1 MAVSGSFQ
9 KSCLGVLWRGKVIVQ
24 YFRPTANHSH
34 LFSLHRKQKHTFT
47 IEKKIHLAKYNFILV
62 DFLPVCMCVY
72 ENVFTYKQIS
82 VCK

>member
-47 IEKKIHLAKYNFILV
+47 IEKKNPSSKIQFYFGG
-62 DFLPVCMCVY
+62 FPSCVY
-72 ENVFTYKQIS
+72 
-82 VCK
+82 VCL